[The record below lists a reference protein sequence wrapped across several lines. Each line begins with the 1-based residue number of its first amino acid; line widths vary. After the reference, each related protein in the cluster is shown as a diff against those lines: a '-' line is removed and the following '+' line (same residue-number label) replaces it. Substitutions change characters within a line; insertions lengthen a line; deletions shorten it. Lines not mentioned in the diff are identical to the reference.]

1 MRCGSP
7 SSRSLAVCCG
17 FLIFLLFACITRQAQ
32 AQARVFVE
40 LDYRTDA
47 TLRECPSD
55 ARFRVM
61 VTDQLGYEPF
71 RAGSA
76 HRVVARAQPDGDG
89 IKGLVQWRDA
99 SGAPRGERELS
110 TEAMDCREFAR
121 VMSFTIAVQIQL
133 LAESIEQSAVA
144 GASTAQEDASSTTP
158 LARPLTPPV
167 DRVSDTGA
175 PARTDAA
182 SGEGERRQFMLGA
195 GPALGLGFA
204 PGAAFGGR
212 VFARV
217 RRSQLALELGAEA
230 SLPSRHTLSDGNGF
244 DQHMVAGSL
253 AGCAFIRSLAG
264 CVLTKWGSLQV
275 RGFGVDMPREASG
288 LVGLAGLRLMLS
300 EHLATRWVGALR
312 VEGLA
317 TLAPWRVS
325 LNQRQI
331 WVTPTL
337 SLGLGADLGAVF

>member
-1 MRCGSP
+1 MPCGSP
-7 SSRSLAVCCG
+7 WSRSLALCCG
-17 FLIFLLFACITRQAQ
+17 VLTFLCVACIAPPARAE
-32 AQARVFVE
+32 ARVFVE
-40 LDYRTDA
+40 LDYRMDA
-47 TLRECPSD
+47 TLSECPSD
-55 ARFRVM
+55 ASFRVM
-61 VTDQLGYEPF
+61 VEDQLGYDPF

-76 HRVVARAQPDGDG
+76 HRVVARAQPDGVG
-89 IKGLVQWRDA
+89 IKGLVEWRDA

-110 TEAMDCREFAR
+110 TERVDCREFAR

-144 GASTAQEDASSTTP
+144 GSSPAQKGASSSTP
-158 LARPLTPPV
+158 LARPRTPPV
-167 DRVSDTGA
+167 DGVSDTGN
-175 PARTDAA
+175 PSQPDAA
-182 SGEGERRQFMLGA
+182 AGEEARRQFMLGA
-195 GPALGLGFA
+195 GPALGFGFA
-204 PGAAFGGR
+204 RRTALGGR
-212 VFARV
+212 VFARM
-217 RRSQLALELGAEA
+217 RRSQLAVELGAEA
-230 SLPSRHTLSDGNGF
+230 SLPSRQTLPDGNGF

-275 RGFGVDMPREASG
+275 RGFGVDLPRESSG

-337 SLGLGADLGAVF
+337 SLSLGADLGAVF